1 MSYGRDDEQDEKPIT
16 WLEVERA
23 QGDLQA
29 IKKLEQEMHELLNDG
44 INRLRTDYLTNDNL
58 EYAHGY
64 ISDMFGDA
72 LYSINKRCQETIDKF
87 KDRYKREVQSYW
99 ANTRI

>member
-1 MSYGRDDEQDEKPIT
+1 MSYGRDEDHDEKPIT

-29 IKKLEQEMHELLNDG
+29 LKKLEQEMHELLNDG
-44 INRLRTDYLTNDNL
+44 INRLRTDYLTKDDL

-72 LYSINKRCQETIDKF
+72 LYSINKGCQETIDNF
-87 KDRYKREVQSYW
+87 DDGYQREVQSYW
-99 ANTRI
+99 ASTRI